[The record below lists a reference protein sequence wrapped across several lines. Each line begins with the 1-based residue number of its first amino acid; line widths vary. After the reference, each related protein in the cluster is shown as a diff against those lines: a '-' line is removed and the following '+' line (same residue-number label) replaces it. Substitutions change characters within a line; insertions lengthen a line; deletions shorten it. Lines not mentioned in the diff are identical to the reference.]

1 MRDLDMP
8 SPFLVAFNVVVIR
21 HTYTGLV
28 QNAWLVIFGAIYMQ
42 TVGVCIVM
50 CEKEKKAKMKYARL
64 MMALKR
70 EKKTNKIVHVFVRA
84 VRSIKDDGEKWLV
97 VVAVMV
103 LMFACCVMMVFLG
116 PVYNADSQSGPFMS
130 CR

>member
-1 MRDLDMP
+1 MNPNPESVLNGCERILP
-8 SPFLVAFNVVVIR
+8 SCSALLCCAVRKRKESKNEICSP
-21 HTYTGLV
+21 YDGPQTG
-28 QNAWLVIFGAIYMQ
+28 
-42 TVGVCIVM
+42 
-50 CEKEKKAKMKYARL
+50 
-64 MMALKR
+64 
-70 EKKTNKIVHVFVRA
+70 KKTNKIVHVFVRA